1 MIFTTHV
8 LRFIMPRL
16 LSSVV
21 LASVLLITLTACESP
36 SPDADAPNA
45 SDTDTTAVAF
55 PDGELVDLSHPFND
69 DSIYW
74 PTATQEFELTEEFVG
89 ETNGYFYSSYVFT
102 GAEHGG
108 THMDAPFH
116 FAESAE
122 AAEEQFTAD
131 EISVDRLI
139 GPAVVVDVST
149 QVADDRTYQVQV
161 ADFEAWEDEHGAI
174 PNGALV
180 LLNTGSAQ
188 FYPDREAYMGTAERG
203 EDALADLEFPGLH
216 PNAAEWL
223 VANRSIA
230 AIGLDT
236 PSIDYGPSEDFAA
249 HRILF
254 PENIAVFENLTNLN
268 DLPPTGAHLMA
279 LPMKIEGAGGAP
291 LRAVAVLP

>member
-1 MIFTTHV
+1 M
-8 LRFIMPRL
+8 LRTCSRF
-16 LSSVV
+16 VW
-21 LASVLLITLTACESP
+21 LAALLLIVGSGCNAS
-36 SPDADAPNA
+36 SDAPDTDDSA
-45 SDTDTTAVAF
+45 SDSTAVAF

-69 DSIYW
+69 ESIYW

-122 AAEEQFTAD
+122 AADDQFTAE
-131 EISVDRLI
+131 EIPVDQLI
-139 GPAVVVDVST
+139 GPAVVVDVRE
-149 QVADDRTYQVQV
+149 QVANDRLYQVQV
-161 ADFEAWEDEHGAI
+161 ADFEAWENEHGSI
-174 PNGALV
+174 PDGALV

-203 EDALADLEFPGLH
+203 EDALADLAFPGLH
-216 PNAAEWL
+216 PDAAEWL
-223 VANRSIA
+223 VENRSIS

-268 DLPPTGAHLMA
+268 DLPPTGAHMIA

>member
-1 MIFTTHV
+1 MLRALPSGLFAALLVFV
-8 LRFIMPRL
+8 L
-16 LSSVV
+16 
-21 LASVLLITLTACESP
+21 TGCEAP
-36 SPDADAPNA
+36 SPDADLSETSGAA
-45 SDTDTTAVAF
+45 AAAF

-69 DSIYW
+69 ESIYW
-74 PTATQEFELTEEFVG
+74 PTATQEFELEEEFVG
-89 ETNGYFYSSYVFT
+89 DTGNYFYASHVFR

-108 THMDAPFH
+108 THIDAPFH

-122 AAEEQFTAD
+122 AAEEQFTVE
-131 EISVDRLI
+131 EIPIERLV
-139 GPAVVVDVST
+139 GPAVVIDVSEQAT
-149 QVADDRTYQVQV
+149 DDRLYQVQV
-161 ADFEAWEDEHGAI
+161 SDFEAWETEHGRI
-174 PNGALV
+174 PNGAMV

-203 EDALADLEFPGLH
+203 EEALPDLAFPGLH
-216 PNAAEWL
+216 PDAAEWL
-223 VANRSIA
+223 VANRSVSA
-230 AIGLDT
+230 VGLDT

-268 DLPPTGAHLMA
+268 DLPPTGAHLIA

>member
-1 MIFTTHV
+1 
-8 LRFIMPRL
+8 MPHL
-16 LSSVV
+16 VP
-21 LASVLLITLTACESP
+21 SVLLNITLLFTLTACNTP
-36 SPDADAPNA
+36 SPDAGEPDTSDA
-45 SDTDTTAVAF
+45 DTTAVAF

-69 DSIYW
+69 ESIYW

-122 AAEEQFTAD
+122 AAEEQFTVE
-131 EISVDRLI
+131 EIPVDRLI
-139 GPAVVVDVST
+139 GPAVVIDVREQAT
-149 QVADDRTYQVQV
+149 DDRLYQVQV
-161 ADFEAWEDEHGAI
+161 ADFEAWEAEHGRI
-174 PNGALV
+174 PDGAMV
-180 LLNTGSAQ
+180 LLNTGSAP

-203 EDALADLEFPGLH
+203 EEALPDLEFPGLH
-216 PNAAEWL
+216 PDAAEWL
-223 VANRSIA
+223 VANRSIE

-236 PSIDYGPSEDFAA
+236 PSIDYGPSEDFTA

-268 DLPPTGAHLMA
+268 DLPATGAHLIA

>member
-1 MIFTTHV
+1 M
-8 LRFIMPRL
+8 LRFPLSFVWFAAL
-16 LSSVV
+16 LLMVGSGCDTS
-21 LASVLLITLTACESP
+21 
-36 SPDADAPNA
+36 APEGSNTDT
-45 SDTDTTAVAF
+45 SDSDTTALAF
-55 PDGELVDLSHPFND
+55 PNGELVDLSHPFNEE
-69 DSIYW
+69 SIYW

-122 AAEEQFTAD
+122 AAEEQFTAE
-131 EISVDRLI
+131 EIPVDRLI
-139 GPAVVVDVST
+139 GPAVVVDVRE
-149 QVADDRTYQVQV
+149 QAANDRLYQVQV
-161 ADFEAWEDEHGAI
+161 SDFEAWEDEHGTL
-174 PNGALV
+174 PDGALV

-188 FYPDREAYMGTAERG
+188 FYPDREAYMGTDERG
-203 EDALADLEFPGLH
+203 EEALADLAFPGLH
-216 PNAAEWL
+216 PDAAEWL
-223 VANRSIA
+223 VENRSIS

-236 PSIDYGPSEDFAA
+236 PSIDYGPSEDFSA

-268 DLPPTGAHLMA
+268 DLPATGAHLMA

>member
-1 MIFTTHV
+1 
-8 LRFIMPRL
+8 MPRL
-16 LSSVV
+16 LPSVV
-21 LASVLLITLTACESP
+21 LAFVLLITLTACEAP
-36 SPDADAPNA
+36 SPNADESDA

-55 PDGELVDLSHPFND
+55 PDGELVDLSHPFNAE
-69 DSIYW
+69 SIYW

-122 AAEEQFTAD
+122 AAEEQFTVE
-131 EISVDRLI
+131 EIPVDRLI
-139 GPAVVVDVST
+139 GPAVVIDVREQAT
-149 QVADDRTYQVQV
+149 NDRLYQVQV
-161 ADFEAWEDEHGAI
+161 ADFEAWEAEHGRL
-174 PNGALV
+174 PDGAMV

-188 FYPDREAYMGTAERG
+188 FYPDRTAYMGTAERG
-203 EDALADLEFPGLH
+203 EAALPDLEFPGLH
-216 PNAAEWL
+216 PDAAEWL
-223 VANRSIA
+223 TANRSIQ

-268 DLPPTGAHLMA
+268 DLPATGAHLMA

>member
-1 MIFTTHV
+1 M
-8 LRFIMPRL
+8 LRFPLSFVWFAAL
-16 LSSVV
+16 LLMAGSGCDTSGPESSN
-21 LASVLLITLTACESP
+21 T
-36 SPDADAPNA
+36 DA
-45 SDTDTTAVAF
+45 SDSDTTAVAF
-55 PDGELVDLSHPFND
+55 PDGELVDLSHPFNAE
-69 DSIYW
+69 SIYW

-89 ETNGYFYSSYVFT
+89 ETDDYFYASHVFA

-122 AAEEQFTAD
+122 AAEEQFTAE
-131 EISVDRLI
+131 EIPVDRLI
-139 GPAVVVDVST
+139 GPAVVIDVRE
-149 QVADDRTYQVQV
+149 QAANDRLYQVQV
-161 ADFEAWEDEHGAI
+161 SDFEAWEDEHGTL
-174 PNGALV
+174 PDGALV

-188 FYPDREAYMGTAERG
+188 FYPDREAYMGTDERG
-203 EDALADLEFPGLH
+203 EEALADLAFPGLH
-216 PNAAEWL
+216 PDAAEWL
-223 VANRSIA
+223 VENRSIS

-236 PSIDYGPSEDFAA
+236 PSIDYGPSEDFSA

-268 DLPPTGAHLMA
+268 DLPATGAHLMA

>member
-1 MIFTTHV
+1 
-8 LRFIMPRL
+8 MPRL
-16 LSSVV
+16 LSCT
-21 LASVLLITLTACESP
+21 LLVTAALCALTACDTP
-36 SPDADAPNA
+36 APNA
-45 SDTDTTAVAF
+45 NESGAPNADSTAVAF
-55 PDGELVDLSHPFND
+55 PDGELVDLSHPFNEE
-69 DSIYW
+69 SIYW

-122 AAEEQFTAD
+122 AAEEQFTAE
-131 EISVDRLI
+131 EIPVDRLI
-139 GPAVVVDVST
+139 GPAVVVDVRE
-149 QVADDRTYQVQV
+149 QAADDRLYQVQV
-161 ADFEAWEDEHGAI
+161 ADFEAWEAEHGRI
-174 PNGALV
+174 PDSAMV

-203 EDALADLEFPGLH
+203 EEALPDLEFPGLH
-216 PNAAEWL
+216 PDAAEWL
-223 VANRSIA
+223 VENRSIQ

-268 DLPPTGAHLMA
+268 DLPATGAHLMA